1 MKKKSIIDEL
11 ILEHPEIE
19 KFKFGFPNIGK
30 RADNKPFSESVL
42 DIEKAWHFY
51 DSDLYNIKTVE
62 NVTKLGSGNPIDY
75 KPFPLSKK
83 YLKKQIKKPLYGYP
97 PAAGDEEHRQ
107 LISEYLIKEGYPN
120 YLDFNNVII
129 TNSTTQGFYL
139 ILKSLF
145 KPYDVILMT
154 GPNYGL
160 FAFMPER
167 MNVGVELINL
177 KKENNYII
185 DTKELNDKI
194 IQINKELEEKYKDKL
209 DYIPRVRAFLNINP
223 HNPLGTVLSS
233 KDIKILNKI
242 GEVCKKNNVFIID
255 DLIYRD
261 LSYDMENIA
270 KPIGTIVKYFD
281 NTISLFGLSKSYGL
295 ARTRSGFIVAND
307 VIIRLLRDNLFYI
320 MDSQSVL
327 QSSLLAGAYNPTEKR
342 DKVYRKYFNKVIPKY
357 IFNCYLSIA
366 LFNGIDSIKN
376 SLYYKPVLKL
386 IKKNITDEETL
397 NNVLE
402 GIPYAHTVLVPESGF
417 FLLVDFTKIKESGI
431 VSSEKELLEFIYKNC
446 GVKFLVGQSFSWPN
460 KDEIIIRITY
470 SFDSSTMIDAL
481 TKMNLSIRRELYE
494 TNRSNDIC

>member
-1 MKKKSIIDEL
+1 MKKRSIIDEL
-11 ILEHPEIE
+11 VIEHPEVE
-19 KFKFGFPNIGK
+19 KFKMGFPNIGK
-30 RADNKPFSESVL
+30 RADNQPFSDSVL
-42 DIEKAWHFY
+42 EIEKSWYFY
-51 DSDLYNIKTVE
+51 DSCLYGIKTVD
-62 NVTKLGSGNPIDY
+62 NIIKLGSGNPLDY

-83 YLKKQIKKPLYGYP
+83 YLKKQLKKPLFGYP

-107 LISEYLIKEGYPN
+107 EISKYLVNEGYPN

-145 KPYDVILMT
+145 NPYDVIIMT

-167 MNVGVELINL
+167 MNISVEVIDL

-185 DTKELNDKI
+185 DTKELNEKI
-194 IQINKELEEKYKDKL
+194 IEINKQLEKKYKGKL
-209 DYIPRVRAFLNINP
+209 DYIPRVKAFFNMNP
-223 HNPLGTVLSS
+223 HNPLGTVLSE
-233 KDIKILNKI
+233 KDIKVLDKI
-242 GEVCKKNNVFIID
+242 GDVCKKNNMFIID

-261 LSYDMENIA
+261 LSYDKNNIA
-270 KPIGTIVKYFD
+270 KPIGTINKYFD

-307 VIIRLLRDNLFYI
+307 VVIRLLRDNLFYI

-327 QSSLLAGAYNPTEKR
+327 QSSMLAGAFNITKKR
-342 DKVYRKYFNKVIPKY
+342 SKVYRKYFKKVIKKY
-357 IFNCYLSIA
+357 MLNCYLSIA
-366 LFNGIDSIKN
+366 LFDGIDSIKN

-386 IKKNITDEETL
+386 LKKNIKDLDVLEK
-397 NNVLE
+397 VLE
-402 GIPYAHTVLVPESGF
+402 GIPYAKTVITPQSGF
-417 FLLVDFTKIKESGI
+417 FLLVDFTKIKDSGVI
-431 VSSEKELLEFIYKNC
+431 LSEKDLLEFIYKNC

-470 SFDSSTMIDAL
+470 SFNPSVLIEAL
-481 TKMNLSIRRELYE
+481 TKMNMSIRRELYE
-494 TNRSNDIC
+494 TNRSNNIS